1 MCWAQLGSAHPGSAI
16 WLQQDRNWSWR
27 GLKARVGWM
36 SKVAHSCGLQLML
49 AIDQELSWAASWPMS
64 TYGFSMLPGL
74 LTAWWVG
81 SERSSQGQAYKI
93 LVVLE
98 AAKLLIT

>member
-49 AIDQELSWAASWPMS
+49 AIDQELSWAVKLAHVYIWLLYVAWASHS
-64 TYGFSMLPGL
+64 
-74 LTAWWVG
+74 
-81 SERSSQGQAYKI
+81 
-93 LVVLE
+93 LVVGF
-98 AAKLLIT
+98 